1 MFFAVNPAKSG
12 WPEHLLA
19 TVVQWREQH
28 QKNAWHVHLLVDAS
42 FDQSLSETLPW
53 RRSVA
58 CSLYAD
64 MRLAGLNAVAPHLLR
79 LPEAPKKQLPWLQQL
94 LATCSGKPMLSL
106 VISAIPADQL
116 RIHLQPYLRART
128 ADGLEWPVRW
138 ADTRV
143 LPGLLAALT
152 PEERE
157 HLLSPIHL
165 WLTLDREGAP
175 VQWQGAGSAS
185 PEPAAFDCWALDEV
199 GFSKLLAA
207 AEADAV
213 LSQIDERRP
222 DLLTDGM
229 PADIHRRVAWQLLL
243 ATRHHIDKAPDRLH
257 FAMLG
262 LMLAPGFADAPPMQ
276 AALARIAQG
285 ADYQTEIAGL
295 PAEFWTHYQQ
305 GKSA

>member
-1 MFFAVNPAKSG
+1 MFFAVNPAKPG

-19 TVVQWREQH
+19 TVGELREQH
-28 QKNAWHVHLLVDAS
+28 PENLWHIHLLVDAS

-53 RRSVA
+53 RLSVA
-58 CSLYAD
+58 CSLYD
-64 MRLAGLNAVAPHLLR
+64 DRRLAGLNAVAPHLLR
-79 LPEAPKKQLPWLQQL
+79 LPESPEKQRPWLQHW
-94 LATCSGKPMLSL
+94 LAACNGKPMLSL
-106 VISAIPADQL
+106 IVSAIPANAL
-116 RIHLQPYLRART
+116 RVHLQPYLRART

-152 PEERE
+152 PAERE
-157 HLLSPIHL
+157 HLLSPINQ

-175 VQWQGAGSAS
+175 VRWQGAGKAS
-185 PEPAAFDCWALDEV
+185 PDPVGFDCWPLDEAR
-199 GFSKLLAA
+199 FSKLLVD

-229 PADIHRRVAWQLLL
+229 PADIHRRVARQLLL

-262 LMLAPGFADAPPMQ
+262 LIFAPGFVDALPMQ
-276 AALARIAQG
+276 AALARIARG
-285 ADYQTEIAGL
+285 ADYQAEIAGL
-295 PAEFWTHYQQ
+295 PAEFWTQHPQ
-305 GKSA
+305 GKTA